1 MQYDD
6 QQQNGD
12 PTGQNNSF
20 DPFRQA
26 AGERANEQLDKMGRR
41 VPGAKQYANQSWQ
54 AAGQN
59 PDAYHWQAAGQNPD
73 AYQQQAQQGLGN
85 LGGIGDMV
93 GDQQAS
99 AGDDPTA
106 LYDDANQAQ
115 QILGSQRAN
124 ASNDPNAPYSNVGQA
139 QRGGVDRDQ
148 DNPYGNRDDFMGGQS
163 QQGRRA
169 KVSNDPN
176 APYRGVR
183 NFPGGDQRAN
193 ASRDPN
199 APDGDAEDFIAG
211 QGQGDQPGQQGQIDL

>member
-6 QQQNGD
+6 QQQSGD
-12 PTGQNNSF
+12 PTGQNNPF

-26 AGERANEQLDKMGRR
+26 AGERTNEQLDKMGRR
-41 VPGAKQYANQSWQ
+41 VPGGKQYADQPWQ

-59 PDAYHWQAAGQNPD
+59 PDT
-73 AYQQQAQQGLGN
+73 YQQKAQQGLGN

-93 GDQQAS
+93 GGQQAS

-106 LYDDANQAQ
+106 LYDDDDQAQ

-124 ASNDPNAPYSNVGQA
+124 ASNDPNAPYGNVGQA

-169 KVSNDPN
+169 NASNDPN

-183 NFPGGDQRAN
+183 NFPGGDQRAK

-199 APDGDAEDFIAG
+199 APYGDVEDFISG

>member
-41 VPGAKQYANQSWQ
+41 VPGAKQYANQPWQ

-59 PDAYHWQAAGQNPD
+59 PDTYHWQAAGQNPD

-124 ASNDPNAPYSNVGQA
+124 P
-139 QRGGVDRDQ
+139 
-148 DNPYGNRDDFMGGQS
+148 
-163 QQGRRA
+163 
-169 KVSNDPN
+169 SNDPN

-199 APDGDAEDFIAG
+199 APDGDAEDVIAG